1 MLVKFTDKDGLEVW
15 INPIHIKFVR
25 ENRGTFGAKKG
36 TAIGFTQDAL
46 ATPIIVPEETAV
58 VAEKISAAMPRA
70 FFIEPTGDEDDE
82 GASSD

>member
-1 MLVKFTDKDGLEVW
+1 
-15 INPIHIKFVR
+15 
-25 ENRGTFGAKKG
+25 
-36 TAIGFTQDAL
+36 L